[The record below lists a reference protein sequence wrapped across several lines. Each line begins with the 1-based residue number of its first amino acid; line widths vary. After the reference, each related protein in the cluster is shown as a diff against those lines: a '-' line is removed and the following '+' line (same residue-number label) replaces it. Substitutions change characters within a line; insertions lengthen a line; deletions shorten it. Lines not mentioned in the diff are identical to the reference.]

1 MGGGDLSF
9 VWRDTG
15 SEEQSGALTGLG
27 CVHSNLIHCER
38 NGLALSLLG
47 DSGIADRVFLS

>member
-47 DSGIADRVFLS
+47 DSGIADQVFLS